1 MNLLSVENL
10 SVFFGER
17 VLFEDL
23 SFGLNK
29 GDKIALIASNGTGKS
44 TLFKILAGRDV
55 GNTGT
60 VTFRDGVRISYLEQE
75 PDFDKDKT
83 INEIINSADNKTLEV
98 VKEYQ
103 DLVKNEVESF
113 SEFEIKR
120 LEELTQKMEIF
131 QAWDYERRMEQI
143 LTMFKIVDF
152 NQKISELS
160 GGQKKRLALSMVL
173 IDSPDILLLDE
184 PTNHLDIEMIEWL
197 EDYLSRTNITLFMV
211 THDRYFLDNVCNHI
225 IEMEDE
231 KIYHHKGNYKFYLE
245 KKAER
250 EAVFSTELV
259 KANRLYKKELE
270 WMRTSP
276 QARTTKSKSR
286 IESFYEIEKKAKNSR
301 QKKEIQLD
309 VKVSRL
315 GSKIIELRN
324 VCKSFGDIKILE
336 NFSYTFKKGEKV
348 GVVGNNG
355 CGKSTLLKL
364 ITNQIKADEGK
375 IIHGETVVFGHY
387 EQDGLQF
394 DESKKVIDIVNDLME
409 EITLSDGRKVN
420 SSQFLDYFLFPHKM
434 QQSLVH
440 SLSGGEKRRLYLLT
454 VLLKNPNFLILD
466 EPTNDLDLP
475 TLNKLEEFLTNF
487 GGCLMIVSH
496 DRYFLDTLCDHIFVF
511 KGNGEIKDYYDTY
524 SSYRELSLIE
534 EKQLKLK
541 TAESKTIV
549 KSDNSEKKKSNKP
562 SYKQKQEFEQ
572 LETQISNLEK
582 EKTEIEAQL
591 QVSAENSDKM
601 ISLSERYAIILEE
614 IDEKSHRWLEL
625 SELFD

>member
-44 TLFKILAGRDV
+44 TLFRILAGRDV
-55 GNTGT
+55 GNKGS
-60 VTFRDGVRISYLEQE
+60 VTFRDEVRVAYLEQE
-75 PDFDKDKT
+75 PEFQNDLSVY
-83 INEIINSADNKTLEV
+83 EVINSADNKTL
-98 VKEYQ
+98 KIIKDYQ
-103 DLVKNEVESF
+103 IALDEQSDNFSNDAIKKVEALSH
-113 SEFEIKR
+113 
-120 LEELTQKMEIF
+120 QMDVF

-143 LTMFKIVDF
+143 LSLFKVS
-152 NQKISELS
+152 NLQQKISELS
-160 GGQKKRLALSMVL
+160 GGQKKRLALAMVL

-184 PTNHLDIEMIEWL
+184 PTNHLDIDMIEWL
-197 EDYLSRTNITLFMV
+197 EDFLSRSNITLFMV

-324 VCKSFGDIKILE
+324 VCKSFDDIKILE

-348 GVVGNNG
+348 GIVGNNG
-355 CGKSTLLKL
+355 CGKSTLLNL
-364 ITNQIKADEGK
+364 ITEQIKPDAGK
-375 IIHGETVVFGHY
+375 IIHGETVVFGYYH
-387 EQDGLQF
+387 QDGLQF

-409 EITLSDGRKVN
+409 EITLSDGRKVS

-434 QQSLVH
+434 QQSFVNT
-440 SLSGGEKRRLYLLT
+440 LSGGEKRRLYLLT

-475 TLNKLEEFLTNF
+475 TLNKLEEFLTGF
-487 GGCLMIVSH
+487 GGCLIIVSH
-496 DRYFLDTLCDHIFVF
+496 DRYFLDTLADHVFIF
-511 KGNGEIKDYYDTY
+511 KGNAEIQDYYDTY
-524 SSYRELSLIE
+524 SSYRELKIKE
-534 EKQLKLK
+534 EKQAKLK
-541 TAESKTIV
+541 NAETKIPIS
-549 KSDNSEKKKSNKP
+549 NENKKKVGQSKP
-562 SYKQKQEFEQ
+562 SFKQKQEYE
-572 LETQISNLEK
+572 LLEK
-582 EKTEIEAQL
+582 QIAILENEKTDIEALLQL
-591 QVSAENSDKM
+591 STEDNDKM
-601 ISLSERYAIILEE
+601 ISLSERYAKVLKE